1 MSAEELAAM
10 AALNAE
16 MEAAATK
23 LCNTAVV
30 VIEVGNASLVDKIK
44 RGCTVT
50 AVNGVSVDGQPYA
63 QVMKTVRL
71 ELQPYRHTGAL
82 SMLFCR

>member
-16 MEAAATK
+16 MEAAAAK
-23 LCNTAVV
+23 PKAVEPCSTAVV
-30 VIEVGNASLVDKIK
+30 VIEIGNASLVDKMK
-44 RGCTVT
+44 RGCIVT

-71 ELQPYRHTGAL
+71 E
-82 SMLFCR
+82 